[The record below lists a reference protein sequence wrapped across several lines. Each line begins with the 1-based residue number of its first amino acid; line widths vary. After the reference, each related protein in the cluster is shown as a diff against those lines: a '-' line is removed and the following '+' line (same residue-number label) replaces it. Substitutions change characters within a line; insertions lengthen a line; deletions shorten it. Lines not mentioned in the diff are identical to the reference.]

1 MMGVNGSAASYDEGR
16 NGMSKWTNNEE
27 TDDAGSTL
35 VGAAW
40 ARTTPDPVDRILAE
54 RRARQAVAARNAE
67 LSMAAWEHE
76 CAERASYEAEVRR

>member
-35 VGAAW
+35 VGAA
-40 ARTTPDPVDRILAE
+40 
-54 RRARQAVAARNAE
+54 
-67 LSMAAWEHE
+67 
-76 CAERASYEAEVRR
+76 